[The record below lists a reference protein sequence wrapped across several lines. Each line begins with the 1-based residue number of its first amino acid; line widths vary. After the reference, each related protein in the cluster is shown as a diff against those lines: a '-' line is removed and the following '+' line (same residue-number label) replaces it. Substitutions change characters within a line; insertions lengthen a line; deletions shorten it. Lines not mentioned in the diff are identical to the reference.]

1 LNGGTER
8 RRAAAVMVVLTLIW
22 GYAWVVAKVGL
33 AYSGPFDFAALR
45 VLVGVLTLGLW
56 LVATGRLA
64 RPILLADAA
73 IIGLVQT
80 AAFLILNTW
89 ALVDSGPGKT
99 SILVFTMP
107 FWVLLFARPGLG
119 ERLQGIQWWAVGLAF
134 AGLLL
139 VLEPWRLQITLLS
152 KLLAV
157 LASICWAAGVILA
170 KRLQRREEVDL
181 LSFTF
186 WQMLI
191 GLVPMA
197 LVAWA
202 VPARSVDWTV
212 PFVLALLF
220 SGVVATGFGWLMWLY
235 VLHRLPAGTTSLASL
250 AIPVVA
256 ALSSAIQ
263 LGERLRPAE
272 LGGMLV
278 ISIALALVSWDAGR
292 RKRIPDAAMG
302 QE

>member
-1 LNGGTER
+1 
-8 RRAAAVMVVLTLIW
+8 
-22 GYAWVVAKVGL
+22 
-33 AYSGPFDFAALR
+33 
-45 VLVGVLTLGLW
+45 
-56 LVATGRLA
+56 
-64 RPILLADAA
+64 
-73 IIGLVQT
+73 
-80 AAFLILNTW
+80 
-89 ALVDSGPGKT
+89 
-99 SILVFTMP
+99 
-107 FWVLLFARPGLG
+107 VLLFARPGLG

-134 AGLLL
+134 GGLLL

-157 LASICWAAGVILA
+157 LASMCWAAGVILA
-170 KRLQRREEVDL
+170 KRLQRRVQVDAL
-181 LSFTF
+181 NFTF

-191 GLVPMA
+191 GLVPML

-202 VPARSVDWTV
+202 VPARSVEWTL
-212 PFVLALLF
+212 PFVSALLF
-220 SGVVATGFGWLMWLY
+220 SGVIATGFGWLMWLY
-235 VLHRLPAGTTSLASL
+235 VLHRLPAGTTSLGSL

-278 ISIALALVSWDAGR
+278 IGIALALVSWDAGR
-292 RKRIPDAAMG
+292 QKRPPDAAMG

>member
-1 LNGGTER
+1 
-8 RRAAAVMVVLTLIW
+8 
-22 GYAWVVAKVGL
+22 
-33 AYSGPFDFAALR
+33 
-45 VLVGVLTLGLW
+45 
-56 LVATGRLA
+56 
-64 RPILLADAA
+64 
-73 IIGLVQT
+73 
-80 AAFLILNTW
+80 
-89 ALVDSGPGKT
+89 
-99 SILVFTMP
+99 
-107 FWVLLFARPGLG
+107 
-119 ERLQGIQWWAVGLAF
+119 
-134 AGLLL
+134 